1 MKDFSDASMSAVDE
15 RELSIVISELFA
27 RIVSMELSSEYA
39 LTKQE
44 D

>member
-1 MKDFSDASMSAVDE
+1 MKDFSDASMTAVDE

-27 RIVSMELSSEYA
+27 RIVSIELSSECA
-39 LTKQE
+39 LAEQE